1 MNNITHVS
9 TFFPIPFFHK
19 YPLWRW
25 DDISPLYRNSPY
37 LTLDCQKEGL
47 SIQNR
52 TPVDTTDVNTVEV
65 ENVEAESND
74 ENNEFEDSNDRL
86 EIPHEDI
93 LVNEINTNK
102 SNVTPKECREAL
114 NTIKN
119 LTYDVDEK
127 STVFSDVQDHLRSIL
142 SLLRNATKKE
152 KGIIVRPIVNVTN
165 RRKRR
170 FLDIAKKK
178 KRKTAKRFGA
188 ASSRF
193 NEAAKI
199 KVEKIKVEKKS
210 AAEEILLTEDIV
222 VDDIDMN
229 GQLTFT
235 APIIPTLQV
244 FDVEDTEDEEE
255 SNNVVNDT
263 LLFDIFWFKAYQ

>member
-1 MNNITHVS
+1 
-9 TFFPIPFFHK
+9 
-19 YPLWRW
+19 
-25 DDISPLYRNSPY
+25 
-37 LTLDCQKEGL
+37 
-47 SIQNR
+47 
-52 TPVDTTDVNTVEV
+52 
-65 ENVEAESND
+65 
-74 ENNEFEDSNDRL
+74 
-86 EIPHEDI
+86 
-93 LVNEINTNK
+93 
-102 SNVTPKECREAL
+102 L

-165 RRKRR
+165 HRKRR

-193 NEAAKI
+193 NEAA
-199 KVEKIKVEKKS
+199 KIKVEKKS

-263 LLFDIFWFKAYQ
+263 LLFDIF